1 MAATNLII
9 ALVFAGVFG
18 AALIYVALW
27 FIHRYIHQSCCEIEH
42 WCHTLFSSQARP
54 PPCVHIGKGEQRE
67 PPRHQSRSTKRER
80 ERPEGSQTRKYYEH
94 RDEESHAARNANAGW
109 ARPMLQFNSSTQPQQ
124 QQSYGQ
130 LYYPSLE
137 QKQWPSANQVDY
149 PSRIQQQIPVPW
161 QTQGVAHMPP
171 FAMPTAVPQQLFPQM
186 TARMPEPQHPTQ
198 YPPQCQPREQPN
210 YRQTYTE
217 TMSSDIPKASQP
229 RTPPVKP
236 KSAARRARRVERVD
250 FIHICDEYPP
260 IVLEALKKAAP
271 QSSSS
276 SSSSSSDTS
285 GTTQEVPR
293 VSIPRATP
301 GFADTLPFE
310 FRNIRI
316 RQRELG
322 ILLDHILDN
331 GIATRWG
338 LMGRILQ
345 SESSVAR
352 SRSYERW
359 RQRTTSPRDSGPR
372 KDQPGGEAHAVR
384 RTNTKLNE
392 DTRQGNE
399 RERVV
404 TSVRDEFGG
413 RYDRQPEQKPGKER
427 SSTTQEVPRYSPMPI
442 PVVGEPSTPTSVG
455 HTSIP
460 KVPSASGNAAGPRIS
475 SAPLS
480 PISQI
485 RNPLKLPRSSVSSL
499 NKGE

>member
-1 MAATNLII
+1 MLLPCFNPVPLLPVMAATNLII

-94 RDEESHAARNANAGW
+94 RDGESHAARNPNAGW

-293 VSIPRATP
+293 VSISRATP

-310 FRNIRI
+310 FP
-316 RQRELG
+316 QYP
-322 ILLDHILDN
+322 HT
-331 GIATRWG
+331 ATRAWNTPRSYPRQWNRDTMGVDGPDTSARYAPFTPMSGYAARPLG
-338 LMGRILQ
+338 LYTNRRR
-345 SESSVAR
+345 SAPSNAHPYSAAR
-352 SRSYERW
+352 S
-359 RQRTTSPRDSGPR
+359 
-372 KDQPGGEAHAVR
+372 
-384 RTNTKLNE
+384 
-392 DTRQGNE
+392 
-399 RERVV
+399 
-404 TSVRDEFGG
+404 
-413 RYDRQPEQKPGKER
+413 
-427 SSTTQEVPRYSPMPI
+427 
-442 PVVGEPSTPTSVG
+442 
-455 HTSIP
+455 
-460 KVPSASGNAAGPRIS
+460 
-475 SAPLS
+475 
-480 PISQI
+480 
-485 RNPLKLPRSSVSSL
+485 
-499 NKGE
+499 

>member
-9 ALVFAGVFG
+9 ALVFAGAFG

-94 RDEESHAARNANAGW
+94 RDGESHAARNADAGW

-137 QKQWPSANQVDY
+137 QKQWPSVNQVDY

-171 FAMPTAVPQQLFPQM
+171 FAMPTA
-186 TARMPEPQHPTQ
+186 
-198 YPPQCQPREQPN
+198 
-210 YRQTYTE
+210 
-217 TMSSDIPKASQP
+217 
-229 RTPPVKP
+229 
-236 KSAARRARRVERVD
+236 
-250 FIHICDEYPP
+250 
-260 IVLEALKKAAP
+260 
-271 QSSSS
+271 
-276 SSSSSSDTS
+276 
-285 GTTQEVPR
+285 
-293 VSIPRATP
+293 
-301 GFADTLPFE
+301 
-310 FRNIRI
+310 
-316 RQRELG
+316 
-322 ILLDHILDN
+322 
-331 GIATRWG
+331 
-338 LMGRILQ
+338 
-345 SESSVAR
+345 
-352 SRSYERW
+352 
-359 RQRTTSPRDSGPR
+359 
-372 KDQPGGEAHAVR
+372 
-384 RTNTKLNE
+384 LNE

-427 SSTTQEVPRYSPMPI
+427 SPTTQEVPRYSPMPI
-442 PVVGEPSTPTSVG
+442 PVVEEPSTPTSVG

-460 KVPSASGNAAGPRIS
+460 KVPSASGNAAGPRTS
-475 SAPLS
+475 STPLS

>member
-171 FAMPTAVPQQLFPQM
+171 FAMPTA
-186 TARMPEPQHPTQ
+186 
-198 YPPQCQPREQPN
+198 
-210 YRQTYTE
+210 
-217 TMSSDIPKASQP
+217 
-229 RTPPVKP
+229 
-236 KSAARRARRVERVD
+236 
-250 FIHICDEYPP
+250 
-260 IVLEALKKAAP
+260 
-271 QSSSS
+271 
-276 SSSSSSDTS
+276 
-285 GTTQEVPR
+285 
-293 VSIPRATP
+293 
-301 GFADTLPFE
+301 
-310 FRNIRI
+310 
-316 RQRELG
+316 
-322 ILLDHILDN
+322 
-331 GIATRWG
+331 
-338 LMGRILQ
+338 
-345 SESSVAR
+345 
-352 SRSYERW
+352 
-359 RQRTTSPRDSGPR
+359 RTTSPRDSGPR